1 VHYDTVRPTQLIKGF
16 RGQSAQT
23 SHGGQCRRQ
32 WRGNIR
38 ERLVKIE
45 LKLTAMPHSVSLLLM
60 VFDTGASES
69 LLLGTSLIWS
79 NVIWNNLK
87 ETGMAKK
94 CQAYVYVCLWWLKAR
109 SVET

>member
-1 VHYDTVRPTQLIKGF
+1 
-16 RGQSAQT
+16 
-23 SHGGQCRRQ
+23 
-32 WRGNIR
+32 
-38 ERLVKIE
+38 
-45 LKLTAMPHSVSLLLM
+45 MPHSVSLLLM

-94 CQAYVYVCLWWLKAR
+94 CQAYVYVCL
-109 SVET
+109 